1 MTSSHLQIP
10 TPSTPSGWKPS
21 LPSTKATPPTPL
33 RSWQMCL
40 DLAGTTTLLGVK
52 KQAVKQQIV
61 GIAVWFQVNKV
72 DKSQV
77 KVKSSSYRPIDR
89 YLLSIGKSI
98 LKCPIKVEPNCNG
111 AHFLGNILIKKYL
124 GKHLFLCCSDLIMLL
139 PQLCLPV
146 ALHSYRCVPRT
157 NVWGQT
163 QSREVIG
170 W

>member
-52 KQAVKQQIV
+52 KQAVKQHIA

-111 AHFLGNILIKKYL
+111 AHFLGYILIKKYL
-124 GKHLFLCCSDLIMLL
+124 GNIYFFLLQWFNNVVATVMFTCRPSLVTDVFPAQMFEDKHK
-139 PQLCLPV
+139 V
-146 ALHSYRCVPRT
+146 
-157 NVWGQT
+157 
-163 QSREVIG
+163 EK
-170 W
+170 